1 MLKYNYCTYKGD
13 NQMTENTYILAV
25 DPGNEKTGIA
35 IVSPSGEMICRKIIS
50 SNTFNEDIERVLT
63 EYYGILL
70 QGGVRLFLHLCNFHQ
85 NL

>member
-35 IVSPSGEMICRKIIS
+35 IVSPSGEMICR
-50 SNTFNEDIERVLT
+50 
-63 EYYGILL
+63 
-70 QGGVRLFLHLCNFHQ
+70 
-85 NL
+85 